1 MNAMVLRPLMKS
13 LLSFLMFFI
22 ALNAQ
27 ARSWDFDVSM
37 DGKLI
42 GSHQFMLT
50 EQKNHQ
56 QQLKSE
62 ANFNV
67 KILSISF
74 FQYHHQASELWEN
87 NCLRNLEART
97 QENRKTTIVEGLQ
110 EKSTFR
116 LSSPNA
122 ADLHAECVMT
132 FAYWNP
138 KILQQKKL
146 LNPQTGEYLSAN
158 ISSLGK
164 DNILVKGQLVKADHY
179 KIDTTKFKID
189 LWYGPDEE
197 WLALQSVTEDGKIN
211 YVLK

>member
-1 MNAMVLRPLMKS
+1 
-13 LLSFLMFFI
+13 
-22 ALNAQ
+22 
-27 ARSWDFDVSM
+27 
-37 DGKLI
+37 
-42 GSHQFMLT
+42 
-50 EQKNHQ
+50 
-56 QQLKSE
+56 
-62 ANFNV
+62 
-67 KILSISF
+67 
-74 FQYHHQASELWEN
+74 
-87 NCLRNLEART
+87 
-97 QENRKTTIVEGLQ
+97 
-110 EKSTFR
+110 
-116 LSSPNA
+116 
-122 ADLHAECVMT
+122 MT

-164 DNILVKGQLVKADHY
+164 ENISVKGQTIKADHY